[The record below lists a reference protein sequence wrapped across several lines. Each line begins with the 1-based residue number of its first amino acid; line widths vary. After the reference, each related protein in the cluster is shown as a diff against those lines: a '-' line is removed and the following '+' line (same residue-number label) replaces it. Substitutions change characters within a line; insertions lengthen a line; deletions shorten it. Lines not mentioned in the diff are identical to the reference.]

1 MKALLIYPLIPDTF
15 WNFRHVLKFI
25 RKKSAHVPLGLLT
38 VAALMPKD
46 WEIKLVDMNAQYLS
60 DETIQWADM
69 VFIGAMI
76 IQKESVQQIIS
87 RCHKIGKVVVGGGPL
102 FTSFPEVFENV
113 DHLILNE
120 AEITLPH
127 FLKDLQSGNL
137 NRIYQNEERP
147 NITGTPLPRW
157 DLIDI
162 STYASMAVQYSRGC
176 PYNCEFCDIVY
187 LNGREPRVK
196 SNEQMIK
203 EFDSLYEIGWRG
215 SLFIVDDNFIGKR
228 LQVKTLLRKLKSWQE
243 ARNFPFTLYTQ
254 ATVNLALD
262 EELMQLMTAAG
273 FDSIFLGIET
283 PEKDCLLEC
292 GKYQNLQIDIV
303 EAVKT
308 IQRHGMEVTGGF
320 IIGFDNDPPDIFERQ
335 IKFLQNSG
343 VVRAMI
349 GLLHA
354 PPGSRLYKRLKKEG
368 RLLNITSGNNCDG
381 SMNFTPR
388 MDYDFIRQGYD
399 HLLNNIYS
407 PRQYYLRVLEF
418 LNTYVPARRHP
429 VTVLGIVAFF
439 NTVLHLGILD
449 NWRNSIYFWKLM
461 IKTLI
466 LHRRSMREA
475 VTLMMFGYHF
485 RKLLRK

>member
-1 MKALLIYPLIPDTF
+1 VKALLIYPLIPDTF

-25 RKKSAHVPLGLLT
+25 RKKAAHVPLGLLT
-38 VAALMPKD
+38 VAAMMPKD
-46 WEIKLVDMNAQYLS
+46 WEIKLVDMNAQHLS
-60 DETIQWADM
+60 DATIQWADM

-87 RCHKIGKVVVGGGPL
+87 RCRKMERVVVGGGPL
-102 FTSFPEVFENV
+102 FTSFPEVFEDV

-120 AEITLPH
+120 AEITLPP

-147 NITGTPLPRW
+147 NITMTPLPRW

-162 STYASMAVQYSRGC
+162 NTYASMAVQYSRGC

-196 SNEQMIK
+196 SNEQMLK
-203 EFDSLYEIGWRG
+203 EFDSLYNIGWRG
-215 SLFIVDDNFIGKR
+215 SLFIVDDNFIGNR
-228 LQVKTLLRKLKSWQE
+228 LQVKTLLRKLIPWQA

-320 IIGFDNDPPDIFERQ
+320 IIGFDSDPPDIFERQ
-335 IKFLQNSG
+335 IKFLQDSG
-343 VVRAMI
+343 IVRAMI

-368 RLLNITSGNNCDG
+368 RLLEITSGDNCDG
-381 SMNFTPR
+381 SMNFIPK
-388 MDYDFIRQGYD
+388 MGYDFIRKEYH
-399 HLLNNIYS
+399 HLLNKIYS

-429 VTVLGIVAFF
+429 VTVLGIVAFL
-439 NTVLHLGILD
+439 NIILHLGILD
-449 NWRNSIYFWKLM
+449 NWRNSVYFWKLM

-466 LHRRSMREA
+466 FHRRSMREA

-485 RKLLRK
+485 RKLLKK